1 MEKVFKNPEGTA
13 YLAKGYF
20 TNPTLIDECVAY
32 VKPLLEQKP
41 EVIVFGKKCK
51 QNRNVGFFS
60 EESIGYKYSNNLM
73 KSQPLG
79 DKMSELLATVN
90 NTVDSNFNGILVN
103 EYKHGKDYIGDHS
116 DDETGLTQAG
126 VVSISYGEERIF
138 RIKEKKTK
146 KTVHDELTTHYG
158 ILQMCGN
165 FQKLYTHGIPI
176 QKKIKNPR
184 ISFTFRRHNR

>member
-41 EVIVFGKKCK
+41 EVIVYGKKCK

-90 NTVDSNFNGILVN
+90 NTVDSNFNGVLVN

-116 DDETGLTQAG
+116 DDETGLNPSG
-126 VVSISYGEERIF
+126 CRFHIIRRRKDISHKR
-138 RIKEKKTK
+138 KENQ
-146 KTVHDELTTHYG
+146 EN
-158 ILQMCGN
+158 C
-165 FQKLYTHGIPI
+165 
-176 QKKIKNPR
+176 PR
-184 ISFTFRRHNR
+184 